1 MAKTKIEFVCREC
14 GSSHHQWA
22 GQCLDCKEWN
32 TLEEVVISQATSS
45 KPESLK
51 DLPSSKVQNLSEIK
65 SQNNHR
71 LSTGLSELDR
81 TLGGGLVDGSVVLIG
96 GDPGIGK
103 STLILQAIAAINA
116 SSTTLY
122 VSGEESAE
130 QVSDRAIRL
139 GIKEDILFIGE
150 THLEKIIKIS
160 KDTRPKV
167 IVIDSIQ
174 TMVTDLSNSAP
185 GSVTQVRD
193 CAAQL
198 TQYAKQTNTI
208 LLMIGHVTK
217 GGALAGPRI
226 LEHMVDAVLYFE
238 GDAGGRYRII
248 RAVKNRFGAVNEIS
262 VFAMGEKGLQQV
274 SNPSSIFLSNQENPS
289 SGSMVMVTR
298 EATRPLLVEIQALV
312 DQANGTPKRV
322 SVGLDQNRLSL
333 QLAILH
339 KHSGIATFDQDV
351 FINVVGGIKVSETAS
366 DLVVMLAIVSSLRDK
381 VIPSKWIAFGEVG
394 LTGEVRPVYNSMERL
409 SEAQKQ
415 GFEVAIIPKG
425 NAPKKPIKGMKVVTV
440 GYLIPSNSVF
450 TREQLVFYRSM
461 PF

>member
-14 GSSHHQWA
+14 GASHHQWV

-32 TLEEVVISQATSS
+32 TLEEIVITQTTSS
-45 KPESLK
+45 KSEILK
-51 DLPSSKVQNLSEIK
+51 DLPASKVQNLSEITT
-65 SQNNHR
+65 QNKER

-103 STLILQAIAAINA
+103 STLILQALAVINT
-116 SSTTLY
+116 SNTTLY

-130 QVSDRAIRL
+130 QVSERAIRL
-139 GIKEDILFIGE
+139 EIKEDILFISE
-150 THLEKIIKIS
+150 THLEKILKLS
-160 KDTRPKV
+160 KDVQPKV

-174 TMVTDLSNSAP
+174 TMVTDISSSAP

-198 TQYAKQTNTI
+198 TQYAKQTNTV
-208 LLMIGHVTK
+208 LLLIGHVTK

-238 GDAGGRYRII
+238 GDPGGRYRII

-262 VFAMGEKGLQQV
+262 VFAMGEKGLQQI

-312 DQANGTPKRV
+312 DQANGSPKRV

-339 KHSGIATFDQDV
+339 KHSGISTFDQDV

-381 VIPSKWIAFGEVG
+381 VIPNNWIAFGEVG
-394 LTGEVRPVYNSMERL
+394 LTGEVRPVYNAMERL

-425 NAPKKPIKGMKVVTV
+425 NAPKKSIKGLKIVTV
-440 GYLIPSNSVF
+440 GYLYQAIQYLLENS
-450 TREQLVFYRSM
+450 
-461 PF
+461 

>member
-51 DLPSSKVQNLSEIK
+51 DLPASKVQNLSEIK

-116 SSTTLY
+116 SNTTLY

-298 EATRPLLVEIQALV
+298 EATRPLLIEIQALV

-425 NAPKKPIKGMKVVTV
+425 NAPKKPIKGIKVVTV
-440 GYLIPSNSVF
+440 GYLYQAIQYLLENS
-450 TREQLVFYRSM
+450 
-461 PF
+461 

>member
-22 GQCLDCKEWN
+22 GQCLDCKAWN

-51 DLPSSKVQNLSEIK
+51 DLPASKVQNLSEVK
-65 SQNNHR
+65 SQNKDR
-71 LSTGLSELDR
+71 LSTGLTELDR

-103 STLILQAIAAINA
+103 STLILQALAAVNA
-116 SSTTLY
+116 TNTTLY

-130 QVSDRAIRL
+130 QVSERALRL
-139 GIKEDILFIGE
+139 DIKEDILFIGE
-150 THLEKIIKIS
+150 THLEKIIKLS
-160 KDTRPKV
+160 KDVQPKV

-174 TMVTDLSNSAP
+174 TMVTDVSTSAP

-238 GDAGGRYRII
+238 GDPGGRYRII

-351 FINVVGGIKVSETAS
+351 FVNVVGGIKVSETAS

-425 NAPKKPIKGMKVVTV
+425 NAPKKPIKGMKIVTV
-440 GYLIPSNSVF
+440 GYLYQAIQYLLENS
-450 TREQLVFYRSM
+450 
-461 PF
+461 

>member
-65 SQNNHR
+65 SQNSNR

-425 NAPKKPIKGMKVVTV
+425 NAPKKPIKGMKVVTA
-440 GYLIPSNSVF
+440 GYLYQAIQYLLENS
-450 TREQLVFYRSM
+450 
-461 PF
+461 

>member
-14 GSSHHQWA
+14 GASHHQWV

-32 TLEEVVISQATSS
+32 TLEEIVITQTTSS
-45 KPESLK
+45 KSEILK
-51 DLPSSKVQNLSEIK
+51 DLPASKVQNLSEITT
-65 SQNNHR
+65 QNKER

-103 STLILQAIAAINA
+103 STLILQALAVINT
-116 SSTTLY
+116 SNTTLY

-130 QVSDRAIRL
+130 QVSERATRL
-139 GIKEDILFIGE
+139 GIKEDILFISE
-150 THLEKIIKIS
+150 THLEKILKLS
-160 KDTRPKV
+160 KDIQPKV

-174 TMVTDLSNSAP
+174 TMVTDISSSAP

-198 TQYAKQTNTI
+198 TQYAKQTNTV
-208 LLMIGHVTK
+208 LLLIGHVTK

-238 GDAGGRYRII
+238 GDPGGRYRII

-262 VFAMGEKGLQQV
+262 VFAMGEKGLQQI

-312 DQANGTPKRV
+312 DQANGSPKRV

-339 KHSGIATFDQDV
+339 KHSGISTFDQDV

-381 VIPSKWIAFGEVG
+381 VIPNNWIAFGEVG
-394 LTGEVRPVYNSMERL
+394 LTGEVRPVYNAMERL

-425 NAPKKPIKGMKVVTV
+425 NAPKKSVKGLKIVTV
-440 GYLIPSNSVF
+440 GYLYQAIQYLLENS
-450 TREQLVFYRSM
+450 
-461 PF
+461 

>member
-14 GSSHHQWA
+14 GASHHQWA

-32 TLEEVVISQATSS
+32 TLEEIVISQAASS
-45 KPESLK
+45 KSEILK
-51 DLPSSKVQNLSEIK
+51 DLPASKVQNLSEITA
-65 SQNNHR
+65 QNKER

-103 STLILQAIAAINA
+103 STLILQALAVINTTN
-116 SSTTLY
+116 STLY

-130 QVSDRAIRL
+130 QVSERAIRL
-139 GIKEDILFIGE
+139 EIKEDILFISE
-150 THLEKIIKIS
+150 THLEKILKLS
-160 KDTRPKV
+160 KDVQPKV

-174 TMVTDLSNSAP
+174 TMVTDISTSAP

-198 TQYAKQTNTI
+198 TQYAKQTNTV
-208 LLMIGHVTK
+208 LLLIGHVTK

-226 LEHMVDAVLYFE
+226 LEHMVDTVLYFE
-238 GDAGGRYRII
+238 GDPGGRYRII
-248 RAVKNRFGAVNEIS
+248 RAVKNRFGSVNEIS
-262 VFAMGEKGLQQV
+262 VFAMGEKGLQQI

-312 DQANGTPKRV
+312 DQANGSPKRV

-339 KHSGIATFDQDV
+339 KHSGISTFDQDV

-381 VIPSKWIAFGEVG
+381 VIPNNWIAFGEVG
-394 LTGEVRPVYNSMERL
+394 LTGEVRPVYNAMERL

-415 GFEVAIIPKG
+415 GFELAIIPQG
-425 NAPKKPIKGMKVVTV
+425 NAPKKSIKGLKIVTV
-440 GYLIPSNSVF
+440 GYLYQAIQYLLENS
-450 TREQLVFYRSM
+450 
-461 PF
+461 

>member
-1 MAKTKIEFVCREC
+1 MAKTKVEFVCREC
-14 GSSHHQWA
+14 GASHHQWA

-32 TLEEVVISQATSS
+32 TLEEIVISQATAS

-51 DLPSSKVQNLSEIK
+51 DLPASKVQNLSEIK
-65 SQNNHR
+65 SQNKDR

-103 STLILQAIAAINA
+103 STLILQALATLNEAN
-116 SSTTLY
+116 TTLY

-130 QVSDRAIRL
+130 QVSERSVRL
-139 GIKEDILFIGE
+139 GIREDILFIGE
-150 THLEKIIKIS
+150 THLEKILKLA
-160 KDTRPKV
+160 KDVQPKV

-174 TMVTDLSNSAP
+174 TMVTDLSTSAP

-198 TQYAKQTNTI
+198 TQFAKQTNTV

-298 EATRPLLVEIQALV
+298 EATRPLLIEIQALV
-312 DQANGTPKRV
+312 DQSNGTPKRV
-322 SVGLDQNRLSL
+322 SVGLDQNRLAL

-339 KHSGIATFDQDV
+339 KHSGISTFDQDV
-351 FINVVGGIKVSETAS
+351 FVNVVGGIKVGETAS

-381 VIPSKWIAFGEVG
+381 VIPSNWIAFGEVG
-394 LTGEVRPVYNSMERL
+394 LTGEVRPVYNAQERI

-415 GFEVAIIPKG
+415 GFELAIIPKD
-425 NAPKKPIKGMKVVTV
+425 NTPKKTIKGMKIFSV
-440 GYLIPSNSVF
+440 GYLYQAIQYLLENS
-450 TREQLVFYRSM
+450 
-461 PF
+461 

>member
-51 DLPSSKVQNLSEIK
+51 DLPASKVQNLSEIK
-65 SQNNHR
+65 SQNNNR

-116 SSTTLY
+116 SNTTLY

-274 SNPSSIFLSNQENPS
+274 SNPSSIFLSSQENPS

-425 NAPKKPIKGMKVVTV
+425 NAPKKPIKGMKIVPV
-440 GYLIPSNSVF
+440 GYLYQAIQYLLENS
-450 TREQLVFYRSM
+450 
-461 PF
+461 

>member
-298 EATRPLLVEIQALV
+298 EATRPLLIEIQALV

-440 GYLIPSNSVF
+440 GYLYQAIQYLLENS
-450 TREQLVFYRSM
+450 
-461 PF
+461 

>member
-1 MAKTKIEFVCREC
+1 MAKTKVEFICREC
-14 GSSHHQWA
+14 GASHHQWA

-32 TLEEVVISQATSS
+32 TLEEIVISQATAS

-51 DLPSSKVQNLSEIK
+51 DLPASKVQNLSEIK
-65 SQNNHR
+65 SQNKDR

-103 STLILQAIAAINA
+103 STLILQALATLNEAN
-116 SSTTLY
+116 TTLY

-130 QVSDRAIRL
+130 QVSERSVRL
-139 GIKEDILFIGE
+139 GIREDILFIGE
-150 THLEKIIKIS
+150 THLEKILKLA
-160 KDTRPKV
+160 KDVQPKV

-174 TMVTDLSNSAP
+174 TMVTDLSTSAP

-198 TQYAKQTNTI
+198 TQFAKQTNTV

-298 EATRPLLVEIQALV
+298 EATRPLLIEIQALV
-312 DQANGTPKRV
+312 DQSNGTPKRV
-322 SVGLDQNRLSL
+322 SVGLDQNRLAL

-339 KHSGIATFDQDV
+339 KHSGISTFDQDV
-351 FINVVGGIKVSETAS
+351 FVNVVGGIKVGETAS

-381 VIPSKWIAFGEVG
+381 VIPSNWIAFGEVG
-394 LTGEVRPVYNSMERL
+394 LTGEVRPVYNAQERI

-415 GFEVAIIPKG
+415 GFELAIIPKD
-425 NAPKKPIKGMKVVTV
+425 NTPKKTIKGMKIFSV
-440 GYLIPSNSVF
+440 GYLYQAIQYLLENS
-450 TREQLVFYRSM
+450 
-461 PF
+461 

>member
-1 MAKTKIEFVCREC
+1 MAKTKVEFVCREC
-14 GSSHHQWA
+14 GASHHQWA
-22 GQCLDCKEWN
+22 GQCLDCKAWN
-32 TLEEVVISQATSS
+32 TLEEVVISQATAS

-51 DLPSSKVQNLSEIK
+51 DLPASKVQHLSEIK
-65 SQNNHR
+65 SQNKDR
-71 LSTGLSELDR
+71 LSTGLTELDR
-81 TLGGGLVDGSVVLIG
+81 TLGGGLVDGSVILIG

-103 STLILQAIAAINA
+103 STLILQALSVLNKAN
-116 SSTTLY
+116 TTLY

-130 QVSDRAIRL
+130 QVSERSVRL
-139 GIKEDILFIGE
+139 GIKEDVLFIGE
-150 THLEKIIKIS
+150 THLEKILKLS
-160 KDTRPKV
+160 KDVQPKV

-174 TMVTDLSNSAP
+174 TMVTDLSTSAP

-298 EATRPLLVEIQALV
+298 EATRPLLIEIQALV
-312 DQANGTPKRV
+312 DQSNGTPKRV
-322 SVGLDQNRLSL
+322 SVGLDQNRLAL

-339 KHSGIATFDQDV
+339 KHSGISTFDQDV

-366 DLVVMLAIVSSLRDK
+366 DLVVMLSIVSSLRDK
-381 VIPSKWIAFGEVG
+381 VIPNNWIAFGEVG
-394 LTGEVRPVYNSMERL
+394 LTGEVRPVYNAQERL

-415 GFEVAIIPKG
+415 GFEVAIIPKD
-425 NAPKKPIKGMKVVTV
+425 NHPKKSIKGLKIVSV
-440 GYLIPSNSVF
+440 GYLYQAIQYLLENS
-450 TREQLVFYRSM
+450 
-461 PF
+461 

>member
-14 GSSHHQWA
+14 GASHHQWA

-32 TLEEVVISQATSS
+32 TLEEIVISQAASS
-45 KPESLK
+45 KSEILK
-51 DLPSSKVQNLSEIK
+51 DLPASKVQNLSEITA
-65 SQNNHR
+65 QNKER

-103 STLILQAIAAINA
+103 STLILQALAVINNTN
-116 SSTTLY
+116 STLY

-130 QVSDRAIRL
+130 QVSERAIRL
-139 GIKEDILFIGE
+139 EIKEDILFISE
-150 THLEKIIKIS
+150 THLEKILKIS
-160 KDTRPKV
+160 KDVQPKV

-174 TMVTDLSNSAP
+174 TMVTDISTSAP

-198 TQYAKQTNTI
+198 TQYAKQTNTV
-208 LLMIGHVTK
+208 LLLIGHVTK

-238 GDAGGRYRII
+238 GDPGGRYRII
-248 RAVKNRFGAVNEIS
+248 RAVKNRFGSVNEIS
-262 VFAMGEKGLQQV
+262 VFAMGEKGLQQI

-312 DQANGTPKRV
+312 DQANGSPKRV

-339 KHSGIATFDQDV
+339 KHSGISTFDQDV

-381 VIPSKWIAFGEVG
+381 VIPNNWIAFGEVG
-394 LTGEVRPVYNSMERL
+394 LTGEVRPVYNAMERL

-415 GFEVAIIPKG
+415 GFELAIIPQG
-425 NAPKKPIKGMKVVTV
+425 NAPKKSIKGLKIVTV
-440 GYLIPSNSVF
+440 GYLYQAIQHLLENS
-450 TREQLVFYRSM
+450 
-461 PF
+461 

>member
-14 GSSHHQWA
+14 GASHHQWV

-32 TLEEVVISQATSS
+32 TLEEIVISQTTSS
-45 KPESLK
+45 KPQSLK
-51 DLPSSKVQNLSEIK
+51 DLPASKVQNLSEITT
-65 SQNNHR
+65 QNKER

-103 STLILQAIAAINA
+103 STLILQALAVINKA
-116 SSTTLY
+116 NTTLY

-130 QVSDRAIRL
+130 QVSERAIRL
-139 GIKEDILFIGE
+139 EIKEDILFISE
-150 THLEKIIKIS
+150 THLEKILKLS
-160 KDTRPKV
+160 KDFQPKV

-174 TMVTDLSNSAP
+174 TMVTDISSSAP

-198 TQYAKQTNTI
+198 TQYAKQTNTV
-208 LLMIGHVTK
+208 LLMIGHVIK

-238 GDAGGRYRII
+238 GDPGGRYRII

-262 VFAMGEKGLQQV
+262 VFAMGEKGLQQI

-312 DQANGTPKRV
+312 DQANGSPKRV

-394 LTGEVRPVYNSMERL
+394 LTGEVRPVYNAMERL

-425 NAPKKPIKGMKVVTV
+425 NAPKKSIKGMKIVTV
-440 GYLIPSNSVF
+440 GYLYQAIQYLLENS
-450 TREQLVFYRSM
+450 
-461 PF
+461 

>member
-1 MAKTKIEFVCREC
+1 MTKTKVEFVCREC
-14 GSSHHQWA
+14 GASHHQWA

-32 TLEEVVISQATSS
+32 TLEEIVISQATSS

-51 DLPSSKVQNLSEIK
+51 DLPASKVQNLTEIK
-65 SQNNHR
+65 AQNKDR

-103 STLILQAIAAINA
+103 STLILQALAKLN
-116 SSTTLY
+116 SDNTTLY

-130 QVSDRAIRL
+130 QVSERAIRL

-150 THLEKIIKIS
+150 TYLEKIIKLS
-160 KDTRPKV
+160 KDVKPKV
-167 IVIDSIQ
+167 IVVDSIQ
-174 TMVTDLSNSAP
+174 TMVTDLSASAP

-198 TQYAKQTNTI
+198 TQFAKQTNTI

-312 DQANGTPKRV
+312 DQSNGTPKRV
-322 SVGLDQNRLSL
+322 SVGLDQNRLAL

-366 DLVVMLAIVSSLRDK
+366 DLVVMLSIVSSLRDK
-381 VIPSKWIAFGEVG
+381 IIPSKWIAFGEVG
-394 LTGEVRPVYNSMERL
+394 LTGEVRPVYNAQERL

-415 GFEVAIIPKG
+415 GFELAIIPKG
-425 NAPKKPIKGMKVVTV
+425 NEPKKPIKGIQVIPV
-440 GYLIPSNSVF
+440 GYLYQAIQYLLENS
-450 TREQLVFYRSM
+450 
-461 PF
+461 

>member
-14 GSSHHQWA
+14 GSSQHQWA
-22 GQCLDCKEWN
+22 GQCLDCKAWN

-51 DLPSSKVQNLSEIK
+51 DLPASKVQNLSEVK
-65 SQNNHR
+65 SQNKNR
-71 LSTGLSELDR
+71 LSTGLTELDR

-103 STLILQAIAAINA
+103 STLILQALAAVNA
-116 SSTTLY
+116 TNTTLY

-130 QVSDRAIRL
+130 QVSERALRL
-139 GIKEDILFIGE
+139 DIKEDILFIGE
-150 THLEKIIKIS
+150 THLEKIIKLS
-160 KDTRPKV
+160 KDVQPKV

-174 TMVTDLSNSAP
+174 TMVTDVSTSAP

-238 GDAGGRYRII
+238 GDPGGRYRII

-351 FINVVGGIKVSETAS
+351 FVNVVGGIKVSETAS
-366 DLVVMLAIVSSLRDK
+366 DLVVMLSIVSSLRDK

-415 GFEVAIIPKG
+415 GFEVAIIPKA
-425 NAPKKPIKGMKVVTV
+425 NAPKKPIKGMKIITV
-440 GYLIPSNSVF
+440 GYLYQAIQYLLENS
-450 TREQLVFYRSM
+450 
-461 PF
+461 

>member
-14 GSSHHQWA
+14 GASHHQWV

-32 TLEEVVISQATSS
+32 TLEEIVISQTTSS
-45 KPESLK
+45 KPQSLK
-51 DLPSSKVQNLSEIK
+51 DLPASKVQNLSEITT
-65 SQNNHR
+65 QNKER

-103 STLILQAIAAINA
+103 STLILQALAVINKA
-116 SSTTLY
+116 NTTLY

-130 QVSDRAIRL
+130 QVSERAIRL
-139 GIKEDILFIGE
+139 EIKEDILFISE
-150 THLEKIIKIS
+150 THLEKILKIS
-160 KDTRPKV
+160 KDVQPKV

-174 TMVTDLSNSAP
+174 TMVTDISSSAP

-198 TQYAKQTNTI
+198 TQYAKQTNTV
-208 LLMIGHVTK
+208 LLLIGHVIK

-238 GDAGGRYRII
+238 GDPGGRYRII

-262 VFAMGEKGLQQV
+262 VFAMGEKGLQQI

-312 DQANGTPKRV
+312 DQANGSPKRV

-339 KHSGIATFDQDV
+339 KHSGISTFDQDV

-394 LTGEVRPVYNSMERL
+394 LTGEVRPVYNAMERL

-425 NAPKKPIKGMKVVTV
+425 NAPKKSIKGMKIVTV
-440 GYLIPSNSVF
+440 GYLYQAIQYLLENS
-450 TREQLVFYRSM
+450 
-461 PF
+461 

>member
-51 DLPSSKVQNLSEIK
+51 DLPASKVQNLSEIK

-116 SSTTLY
+116 SNTTLY

-289 SGSMVMVTR
+289 SGSIVMVTR

-415 GFEVAIIPKG
+415 GFEIAIIPKG

-440 GYLIPSNSVF
+440 GYLYQAIQYLLENS
-450 TREQLVFYRSM
+450 
-461 PF
+461 

>member
-14 GSSHHQWA
+14 GASHHQWA

-32 TLEEVVISQATSS
+32 TLEEIVISQAASS
-45 KPESLK
+45 KSEILK
-51 DLPSSKVQNLSEIK
+51 DLPASKVQNLSEITT
-65 SQNNHR
+65 QNKER

-103 STLILQAIAAINA
+103 STLILQALAVIN
-116 SSTTLY
+116 STNSTLY

-130 QVSDRAIRL
+130 QVSERAIRL
-139 GIKEDILFIGE
+139 EIKEDILFISE
-150 THLEKIIKIS
+150 THLEKILKLS
-160 KDTRPKV
+160 KDVQPKV

-174 TMVTDLSNSAP
+174 TMVTDISTSAP

-198 TQYAKQTNTI
+198 TQYAKQTNTV
-208 LLMIGHVTK
+208 LLLIGHVTK

-238 GDAGGRYRII
+238 GDPGGRYRII
-248 RAVKNRFGAVNEIS
+248 RAVKNRFGSVNEIS
-262 VFAMGEKGLQQV
+262 VFAMGEKGLQQI

-312 DQANGTPKRV
+312 DQANGSPKRV

-339 KHSGIATFDQDV
+339 KHSGISTFDQDV

-381 VIPSKWIAFGEVG
+381 VIPNNWIAFGEVG
-394 LTGEVRPVYNSMERL
+394 LTGEVRPVYNAIERL

-415 GFEVAIIPKG
+415 GFELAIIPQG
-425 NAPKKPIKGMKVVTV
+425 NAPKKSIKGLKIVTV
-440 GYLIPSNSVF
+440 GYLYQAIQYLLENS
-450 TREQLVFYRSM
+450 
-461 PF
+461 

>member
-14 GSSHHQWA
+14 GASHHQWV

-32 TLEEVVISQATSS
+32 TLEEIVITQTTSS
-45 KPESLK
+45 KSEILK
-51 DLPSSKVQNLSEIK
+51 DLPASKVQNLSEITT
-65 SQNNHR
+65 QNKER

-103 STLILQAIAAINA
+103 STLILQALAVINT
-116 SSTTLY
+116 SNTTLY

-130 QVSDRAIRL
+130 QVSERATRL
-139 GIKEDILFIGE
+139 GIKEDILFISE
-150 THLEKIIKIS
+150 THLEKVLKLS
-160 KDTRPKV
+160 KDIQPKV

-174 TMVTDLSNSAP
+174 TMVTDISSSAP

-198 TQYAKQTNTI
+198 TQYAKQTNTV
-208 LLMIGHVTK
+208 LLLIGHVTK

-238 GDAGGRYRII
+238 GDPGGRYRII

-262 VFAMGEKGLQQV
+262 VFAMGEKGLQQI

-312 DQANGTPKRV
+312 DQANGSPKRV

-339 KHSGIATFDQDV
+339 KHSGISTFDQDV

-381 VIPSKWIAFGEVG
+381 VIPNNWIAFGEVG
-394 LTGEVRPVYNSMERL
+394 LTGEVRPVYNAMERL

-425 NAPKKPIKGMKVVTV
+425 NAPKKSIKGLKIVTV
-440 GYLIPSNSVF
+440 GYLYQAIQYLLENS
-450 TREQLVFYRSM
+450 
-461 PF
+461 

>member
-1 MAKTKIEFVCREC
+1 MAKTKVEFVCREC
-14 GSSHHQWA
+14 GASHHQWA
-22 GQCLDCKEWN
+22 GQCLDCKAWN
-32 TLEEVVISQATSS
+32 TLEEVVISQSAAS

-51 DLPSSKVQNLSEIK
+51 DLPASKVRHLSEIK
-65 SQNNHR
+65 SQNKDR
-71 LSTGLSELDR
+71 LSTGLTELDR

-103 STLILQAIAAINA
+103 STLILQALSALNKTN
-116 SSTTLY
+116 TTLY

-130 QVSDRAIRL
+130 QVSERAVRL
-139 GIKEDILFIGE
+139 GIKEDVLFIGE
-150 THLEKIIKIS
+150 THLEKILKLS
-160 KDTRPKV
+160 KDAQSKV

-174 TMVTDLSNSAP
+174 TMVTDLSTSAP

-198 TQYAKQTNTI
+198 TQYVKQTNTI

-298 EATRPLLVEIQALV
+298 EATRPLLIEIQALV
-312 DQANGTPKRV
+312 DQSNGTPKRV
-322 SVGLDQNRLSL
+322 SVGLDQNRLAL

-339 KHSGIATFDQDV
+339 KHSGISTFDQDV

-366 DLVVMLAIVSSLRDK
+366 DLVVMLSIVSSLRDK
-381 VIPSKWIAFGEVG
+381 VIPNNWIAFGEVG
-394 LTGEVRPVYNSMERL
+394 LTGEVRPVYNAQERL

-425 NAPKKPIKGMKVVTV
+425 NNPKKSIKGLKIVSV
-440 GYLIPSNSVF
+440 GYLYQAIQYLLENS
-450 TREQLVFYRSM
+450 
-461 PF
+461 

>member
-14 GSSHHQWA
+14 GASHHQWV

-32 TLEEVVISQATSS
+32 TLEEIVISQTISS
-45 KPESLK
+45 KPDILK
-51 DLPSSKVQNLSEIK
+51 DLPASKVQNLSEITT
-65 SQNNHR
+65 QNKER

-103 STLILQAIAAINA
+103 STLILQALAVINKA
-116 SSTTLY
+116 NTTLY

-130 QVSDRAIRL
+130 QVSERAIRL
-139 GIKEDILFIGE
+139 EIKEDILFISE
-150 THLEKIIKIS
+150 THLEKILKLS
-160 KDTRPKV
+160 KDFQPKV

-174 TMVTDLSNSAP
+174 TMVTDISSSAP

-198 TQYAKQTNTI
+198 TQYAKQTNTV
-208 LLMIGHVTK
+208 LLLIGHVIK

-238 GDAGGRYRII
+238 GDPGGRYRII

-262 VFAMGEKGLQQV
+262 VFAMGEKGLQQI

-312 DQANGTPKRV
+312 DQANGSPKRV

-339 KHSGIATFDQDV
+339 KHSGISTFDQDV

-366 DLVVMLAIVSSLRDK
+366 DLVVMFAIVSSLRDK
-381 VIPSKWIAFGEVG
+381 VIPNKWIAFGEVG
-394 LTGEVRPVYNSMERL
+394 LTGEVRPVYNAMERL

-425 NAPKKPIKGMKVVTV
+425 NAPKKSIKGMKIVTV
-440 GYLIPSNSVF
+440 GYLYQAIQYLLENS
-450 TREQLVFYRSM
+450 
-461 PF
+461 

>member
-1 MAKTKIEFVCREC
+1 MAKTKVEFVCREC
-14 GSSHHQWA
+14 GASHHQWA
-22 GQCLDCKEWN
+22 GQCLECKAWN
-32 TLEEVVISQATSS
+32 TLEEIVISQATAS
-45 KPESLK
+45 KPDSLK
-51 DLPSSKVQNLSEIK
+51 DLPSSKVQNLTEVK
-65 SQNNHR
+65 SQNKDR

-103 STLILQAIAAINA
+103 STLILQALATLNKAN
-116 SSTTLY
+116 TTLY

-130 QVSDRAIRL
+130 QVSERAVRL
-139 GIKEDILFIGE
+139 DIKEDVLFIGE
-150 THLEKIIKIS
+150 THLEKILKLS
-160 KDTRPKV
+160 KDVQPKV

-174 TMVTDLSNSAP
+174 TMVTDLSTSAP

-198 TQYAKQTNTI
+198 TQYAKQTNTV

-238 GDAGGRYRII
+238 GDAGGRYRVI

-262 VFAMGEKGLQQV
+262 VFAMSEKGLQQV

-298 EATRPLLVEIQALV
+298 EATRPLLIEIQALV
-312 DQANGTPKRV
+312 DQSNGSPKRV
-322 SVGLDQNRLSL
+322 SVGLDQNRLAL

-381 VIPSKWIAFGEVG
+381 VIPSNWIAFGEVG
-394 LTGEVRPVYNSMERL
+394 LTGEVRPVYNAQERL

-415 GFEVAIIPKG
+415 GFELAIIPKG
-425 NAPKKPIKGMKVVTV
+425 NAPKKSIKGMKIVSV
-440 GYLIPSNSVF
+440 GYLFQAIQYLLENS
-450 TREQLVFYRSM
+450 
-461 PF
+461 

>member
-1 MAKTKIEFVCREC
+1 MAKTKVEFVCREC
-14 GSSHHQWA
+14 GASHHQWA

-32 TLEEVVISQATSS
+32 TLEEIVISQATSS

-51 DLPSSKVQNLSEIK
+51 DLPASKVQNLTEIK
-65 SQNNHR
+65 AQNKDR

-103 STLILQAIAAINA
+103 STLILQALAKLN
-116 SSTTLY
+116 SDNTTLY

-130 QVSDRAIRL
+130 QVSERAIRL

-150 THLEKIIKIS
+150 THLEKIIKLS
-160 KDTRPKV
+160 KDVKPKV

-174 TMVTDLSNSAP
+174 TMVTDLSASAP

-312 DQANGTPKRV
+312 DQSNGTPKRV
-322 SVGLDQNRLSL
+322 SVGLDQNRLAL

-366 DLVVMLAIVSSLRDK
+366 DLVVMLSIVSSLRDK

-394 LTGEVRPVYNSMERL
+394 LTGEVRPVYNAQERL

-415 GFEVAIIPKG
+415 GFELAIIPKG
-425 NAPKKPIKGMKVVTV
+425 NEPKKPIKGMQVIPV
-440 GYLIPSNSVF
+440 GYLYQAIQYLLEYS
-450 TREQLVFYRSM
+450 
-461 PF
+461 

>member
-14 GSSHHQWA
+14 GASHHQWL

-32 TLEEVVISQATSS
+32 TLEEIIISQITSS
-45 KPESLK
+45 KPQSLK
-51 DLPSSKVQNLSEIK
+51 DLPASKIQNLSEITT
-65 SQNNHR
+65 QNKER

-103 STLILQAIAAINA
+103 STLILQALAVINKA
-116 SSTTLY
+116 NTTLY

-130 QVSDRAIRL
+130 QVSERAIRL
-139 GIKEDILFIGE
+139 EIKEDILFISE
-150 THLEKIIKIS
+150 THLEKILKLS
-160 KDTRPKV
+160 KDFQPKV

-174 TMVTDLSNSAP
+174 TMVTDISSSAP

-198 TQYAKQTNTI
+198 TQYAKQTNTV
-208 LLMIGHVTK
+208 LLLIGHVIK

-238 GDAGGRYRII
+238 GDPGGRYRII
-248 RAVKNRFGAVNEIS
+248 RAVKNRYGAVNEIS
-262 VFAMGEKGLQQV
+262 VFAMGEKGLQQI

-312 DQANGTPKRV
+312 DQANGSPKRV

-394 LTGEVRPVYNSMERL
+394 LTGEVRPVYNAMERL

-425 NAPKKPIKGMKVVTV
+425 NAPKKSIKGMKIVTV
-440 GYLIPSNSVF
+440 GYLYQAIQYLLENS
-450 TREQLVFYRSM
+450 
-461 PF
+461 

>member
-1 MAKTKIEFVCREC
+1 MAKTKVEFVCREC
-14 GSSHHQWA
+14 GASHHQWA
-22 GQCLDCKEWN
+22 GQCLDCKAWN
-32 TLEEVVISQATSS
+32 TLEEIILSQATAS

-51 DLPSSKVQNLSEIK
+51 DLPASKVQHLSEIK
-65 SQNNHR
+65 SQNKDR
-71 LSTGLSELDR
+71 LSTGLTELDR

-103 STLILQAIAAINA
+103 STLILQALSTLNKEN
-116 SSTTLY
+116 TTLY

-130 QVSDRAIRL
+130 QVSERAIRL
-139 GIKEDILFIGE
+139 GIKEDVLFIGE
-150 THLEKIIKIS
+150 THLEKILKLS
-160 KDTRPKV
+160 KDVQPKV

-174 TMVTDLSNSAP
+174 TMVTDLSTSAP

-198 TQYAKQTNTI
+198 TQYAKQTNTV

-298 EATRPLLVEIQALV
+298 EATRPLLIEIQALV
-312 DQANGTPKRV
+312 DQSNGTPKRV
-322 SVGLDQNRLSL
+322 SVGLDQNRLAL

-339 KHSGIATFDQDV
+339 KHSGISTFDQDV

-366 DLVVMLAIVSSLRDK
+366 DLVVMLSIVSSLRDK
-381 VIPSKWIAFGEVG
+381 VIPNNWIAFGEVG
-394 LTGEVRPVYNSMERL
+394 LTGEVRPVTKVEQRIR
-409 SEAQKQ
+409 EAEKL
-415 GFEVAIIPKG
+415 GFERIYVSGHHQIEKSHYDIAI
-425 NAPKKPIKGMKVVTV
+425 V
-440 GYLIPSNSVF
+440 GLKRI
-450 TREQLVFYRSM
+450 EELVRAQF
-461 PF
+461 

>member
-1 MAKTKIEFVCREC
+1 MAKTKVEFVCREC
-14 GSSHHQWA
+14 GASHHQWA

-32 TLEEVVISQATSS
+32 TLEEIVISQATAS

-51 DLPSSKVQNLSEIK
+51 DLPASKVQNLSEIK
-65 SQNNHR
+65 SENKDR

-103 STLILQAIAAINA
+103 STLILQALATLNEAN
-116 SSTTLY
+116 TTLY

-130 QVSDRAIRL
+130 QVSERSVRL
-139 GIKEDILFIGE
+139 GIREDILFIGE
-150 THLEKIIKIS
+150 THLEKIIKLA
-160 KDTRPKV
+160 KDVQPKV

-174 TMVTDLSNSAP
+174 TMVTDLSTSAP

-198 TQYAKQTNTI
+198 TQFAKQTNTV

-298 EATRPLLVEIQALV
+298 EATRPLLIEIQALV
-312 DQANGTPKRV
+312 DQSNGTPKRV
-322 SVGLDQNRLSL
+322 SVGLDQNRLAL

-339 KHSGIATFDQDV
+339 KHSGISTFDQDV
-351 FINVVGGIKVSETAS
+351 FVNVVGGIKVGETAS

-381 VIPSKWIAFGEVG
+381 VIPSNWIAFGEVG
-394 LTGEVRPVYNSMERL
+394 LTGEVRPVYNAQERI

-415 GFEVAIIPKG
+415 GFELAIIPKG
-425 NAPKKPIKGMKVVTV
+425 NAPKKTIKGMKIVSV
-440 GYLIPSNSVF
+440 GYLYQAIQYLLENS
-450 TREQLVFYRSM
+450 
-461 PF
+461 